1 MTSRTQKT
9 RTLDSEVRAQIRQMN
24 CPPKT
29 IEEWPDYGRLADT
42 SLPPLTYGIIEELR
56 PMCYPPQHVKDLMV
70 VVMLALGF
78 READATVGRDY
89 VGKIL
94 VLSSRV
100 CGNV

>member
-42 SLPPLTYGIIEELR
+42 SLPPLTYGIMEELR
-56 PMCYPPQHVKDLMV
+56 PMCYPPQDVKELIV
-70 VVMLALGF
+70 VLMLALGF
-78 READATVGRDY
+78 READATVGGD
-89 VGKIL
+89 
-94 VLSSRV
+94 
-100 CGNV
+100 